1 MRERLLICTD
11 LDRTLMPNGAQPE
24 SPGARERFAR
34 LVDRPEVILAYVSG
48 RDRNL
53 VEDAIGEYSLPVPD
67 FAIGDVG
74 TTIYR
79 VGAAHAWQRDAAWE
93 QEILHDWD
101 GHSHDELAQALSDLP
116 DLRLQEA
123 SKQNTCK
130 LSYYLPLEID
140 TASLAREIEARLRA
154 LGVRVR
160 LIWSLDEVAATGLL
174 DVLPARASKLHAI
187 EALMRAL
194 EFDSAQTVFCGDSG
208 NDLEVL
214 ANAIPAVLVANA
226 AAEVRAD
233 AARLAKEADHEDRL
247 YLARGN
253 FHGMNG
259 NYAAGMLEGIE
270 YYHPG
275 ISAWMGLTQ
284 DEGNA

>member
-1 MRERLLICTD
+1 MRERLLVCTD
-11 LDRTLMPNGAQPE
+11 LDRTLIPNGAQPE
-24 SPGARERFAR
+24 SPGAREHFAR

-48 RDRNL
+48 RDRYL
-53 VEDAIGEYSLPVPD
+53 VEDAIDEYSLPVPD

-93 QEILHDWD
+93 QEILRDWD
-101 GHSHDELAQALSDLP
+101 GRSHDELAQGLADLP

-140 TASLAREIEARLRA
+140 TPSLARDIEARLRA
-154 LGVRVR
+154 LGVHSR

-187 EALMRAL
+187 EALMREL
-194 EFDSAQTVFCGDSG
+194 EFDSGQTVFCGDSG

-214 ANAIPAVLVANA
+214 ASAIPAVLVANA

-233 AARLAKEADHEDRL
+233 AARLAREAGHEDCL
-247 YLARGN
+247 YLAHGN
-253 FHGMNG
+253 FQDMNG
-259 NYAAGMLEGIE
+259 NYAGGMLEGIE

-275 ISAWMGLTQ
+275 SSAWMGFTQ
-284 DEGNA
+284 DEGFA